1 MSLARYHVIRRGKT
15 LRIFLKK
22 EKSDPVRIAEKI
34 RYQATVT
41 PTALNTETDVINLP
55 DQADDYII
63 EGQISLQNMATGDT
77 VVIRVYIAVDGVT
90 QVKSDEMTFS
100 DAQAVPVVRVIAHTL
115 LYNAKFRVTITQT
128 AGTLRAFPYSF
139 LLQRMETI

>member
-1 MSLARYHVIRRGKT
+1 MSLARYHVIRKGKI
-15 LRIFLKK
+15 LRIFPKWGK
-22 EKSDPVRIAEKI
+22 RDPVRIAEKF
-34 RYQATVT
+34 RYQDVVT
-41 PTALNTETDVINLP
+41 PPALNTETDIINLP

-63 EGQISLQNMATGDT
+63 EGQISLQNMATGDK

-90 QVKSDEMTFS
+90 QVKSDQMTFS
-100 DAQAVPVVRVIAHTL
+100 DAQDVPVVRVIAHTL

>member
-1 MSLARYHVIRRGKT
+1 MSLARYHVIRNRKT
-15 LRIFLKK
+15 LRISLKK
-22 EKSDPVRIAEKI
+22 EKSDPVRIKEKV
-34 RYQATVT
+34 RYQDVVT
-41 PTALNTETDVINLP
+41 PPALNTETDIINLP

-90 QVKSDEMTFS
+90 QVKSDEMTF
-100 DAQAVPVVRVIAHTL
+100 AGTQAIPVVRVIAHTL

-128 AGTLRAFPYSF
+128 AGTLRSYPYSF

>member
-1 MSLARYHVIRRGKT
+1 MSLARYHIIRRGKT
-15 LRIFLKK
+15 LRIFLKRG
-22 EKSDPVRIAEKI
+22 KSDPVRIAEKI
-34 RYQATVT
+34 RYQDVVT
-41 PTALNTETDVINLP
+41 PPALDTETDVINLP

-63 EGQISLQNMATGDT
+63 EGQISLQNMATGDA

-100 DAQAVPVVRVIAHTL
+100 DAQDIPVVRVIAHTL

-128 AGTLRAFPYSF
+128 AGTLRSFPYSF